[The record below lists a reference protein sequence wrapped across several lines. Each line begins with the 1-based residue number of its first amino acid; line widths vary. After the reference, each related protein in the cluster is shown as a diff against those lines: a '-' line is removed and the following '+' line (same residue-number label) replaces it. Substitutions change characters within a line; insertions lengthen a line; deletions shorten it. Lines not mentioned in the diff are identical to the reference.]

1 MRRSLLSFAAASV
14 FLAGAGLASA
24 QTTSSSTTT
33 TTSTWSNDQA
43 HAITEY
49 STTKHY
55 SSFDDPAL
63 KPDVGM
69 VLPEKITL
77 YPLPD
82 TLKIEDPDR
91 YSYSIVNQHPV
102 VVERTTRKVVHTW
115 E

>member
-1 MRRSLLSFAAASV
+1 MRRSLLAFAAVSV
-14 FLAGAGLASA
+14 FLAGAGLAAA
-24 QTTSSSTTT
+24 QTSTSTTT
-33 TTSTWSNDQA
+33 TTTWSNDQA

-55 SSFDDPAL
+55 TSFDDPTL
-63 KPDVGM
+63 RPDVGM
-69 VLPEKITL
+69 VLPDTITL
-77 YPLPD
+77 YPLPE

>member
-1 MRRSLLSFAAASV
+1 MRRSLLAFAAASV

-24 QTTSSSTTT
+24 QTTNSTTT
-33 TTSTWSNDQA
+33 TTTTWSNDQA

-55 SSFDDPAL
+55 SSFNDPAL
-63 KPDVGM
+63 RPDVGM
-69 VLPEKITL
+69 VLPDTVTL

-82 TLKIEDPDR
+82 TLKVEDPDR

>member
-1 MRRSLLSFAAASV
+1 MRRSLLSFAAVSV

-24 QTTSSSTTT
+24 QTTSSTTT

-55 SSFDDPAL
+55 SSFDDPTL

-69 VLPEKITL
+69 VLPDTVTL

-82 TLKIEDPDR
+82 TLKIEQPDR

-102 VVERTTRKVVHTW
+102 VVERSTRKVVHTW